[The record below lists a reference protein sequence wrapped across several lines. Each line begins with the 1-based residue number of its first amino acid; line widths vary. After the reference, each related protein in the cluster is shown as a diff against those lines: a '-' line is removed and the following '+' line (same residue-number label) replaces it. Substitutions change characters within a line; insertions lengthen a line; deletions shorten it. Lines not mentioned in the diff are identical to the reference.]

1 MMGGVSPETCWAS
14 YKYRIIKNFDTLLH
28 LVGFFFMNCTVMDG
42 SMNVKYTL
50 YDFRT
55 TTKSRDDAFLRT
67 YPRLEATHDLSD

>member
-1 MMGGVSPETCWAS
+1 
-14 YKYRIIKNFDTLLH
+14 
-28 LVGFFFMNCTVMDG
+28 MDG

-67 YPRLEATHDLSD
+67 YPRLEATHDLSDWRSFVVSKLPEDGTVVSKRVAVGT